1 MELRWL
7 DDFCALARTRHFS
20 RAADE
25 RHVSQP
31 TFSRRIKLLE
41 EEMGVILIDRHSLPM
56 QLTPAGEV
64 FLISCTDISARL
76 RLTKSQCKAV
86 DQQQQDQVSLATSQ
100 SLLIS
105 FLPQWRKQLTQKAAA
120 KASSEASLNTHLGE
134 SLEINLA
141 SSNWLG
147 TEYCQALL
155 QGECDLLM
163 SYWHPAMQLD
173 TEFNDDEVEF
183 IRLGQDQLLPVS
195 AKSTL
200 DTPLF
205 NLSDHG
211 LNQPNQIPYIAYQP
225 QTFLSQVIQ
234 AQVQPLFPSQLVVV
248 NENSQAVSSK
258 ALIQQGFGLGWLPK
272 SLITTE
278 LEQNFLCIAGN
289 IEWHISLDIRL
300 YRRRNNPSLKLKA
313 LWELLREH

>member
-41 EEMGVILIDRHSLPM
+41 EEMGVILIDRNSLPM

-76 RLTKSQCKAV
+76 RQTKSQCKAI
-86 DQQQQDQVSLATSQ
+86 DQQQQDKVSLATSQ
-100 SLLIS
+100 SLLLS
-105 FLPQWRKQLTQKAAA
+105 FLPQWRKQLTQKAAS
-120 KASSEASLNTHLGE
+120 KASSEAGLNTHLNE

-147 TEYCQALL
+147 SEYCQALL
-155 QGECDLLM
+155 QGQCDLLM

-173 TEFNDDEVEF
+173 TEFNDDEVEY

-195 AKSTL
+195 AKSSL
-200 DTPLF
+200 DKPIF

-211 LNQPNQIPYIAYQP
+211 FSQPNQIPYIAYQP
-225 QTFLSQVIQ
+225 QTFLSQVIA
-234 AQVQPLFPSQLVVV
+234 AQVQPLFP
-248 NENSQAVSSK
+248 SQAVSSK

>member
-41 EEMGVILIDRHSLPM
+41 EEMGVILIDRNSLPM

-76 RLTKSQCKAV
+76 RQTKSQCKAI
-86 DQQQQDQVSLATSQ
+86 DQQQQDKVSLATSQ
-100 SLLIS
+100 SLLLS
-105 FLPQWRKQLTQKAAA
+105 FPPQWRKQLTQKAAS
-120 KASSEASLNTHLGE
+120 KASSEAGLNTHLNE

-147 TEYCQALL
+147 SEYCQALL
-155 QGECDLLM
+155 QGQCDLLM

-173 TEFNDDEVEF
+173 TEFNDDDVEY
-183 IRLGQDQLLPVS
+183 IRMGQDQFDLVKLF
-195 AKSTL
+195 STTQL
-200 DTPLF
+200 R
-205 NLSDHG
+205 G
-211 LNQPNQIPYIAYQP
+211 
-225 QTFLSQVIQ
+225 FL
-234 AQVQPLFPSQLVVV
+234 
-248 NENSQAVSSK
+248 
-258 ALIQQGFGLGWLPK
+258 
-272 SLITTE
+272 
-278 LEQNFLCIAGN
+278 
-289 IEWHISLDIRL
+289 
-300 YRRRNNPSLKLKA
+300 
-313 LWELLREH
+313 